1 MVQVYQILRR
11 KKHFMKIRKILA
23 LILAL
28 TAITG
33 TALAAFDA
41 SQTIAVVS
49 REEGSGTRGAF
60 IELTGVEAKNEKGE
74 KQDYTYAEADF
85 VNGTSLVITTVA
97 SNPAAIGYASLS
109 SVLANDTVK
118 AVKVNG
124 VEATTD
130 NILNKTY
137 PIARPFNIVTKG
149 EATDELVKD
158 FIAFIMSKQGQE
170 EVAKDGLVPVAADA
184 AEYKAAGLKG
194 TLVVGG
200 STSVAPVME
209 KLAEAY
215 KALNPEVEVDV
226 QATGSSAGVTG
237 ALDGTYMI
245 GMASRELKDSETEG
259 GATGLAIGL
268 DGIAVIVSPEN
279 TTEDLTLEQ
288 VRQIFVGDITT
299 WADLA
304 K

>member
-279 TTEDLTLEQ
+279 TTEDLTLKQ

>member
-1 MVQVYQILRR
+1 
-11 KKHFMKIRKILA
+11 MKIRKILA